1 MSSYHRNSKQICCTN
16 CGEYGHHF
24 RSCSKPIYSY
34 GIIAFK
40 HNDPRWN
47 QTNELMKDGSSASGF
62 SINDLKVLMIQR
74 RDSIGYIELLRA
86 KYKANDIDYIR
97 EQISGTTQAE
107 RESLMNKSFD
117 ELWSELWGKSTFET
131 KQYKQE
137 YEQAKSKFEQLKD
150 GLEIDGTKYVLSDII
165 KEIPVQWSTPEWGFP
180 KGRRNILEKDLECAK
195 REFME
200 ETGLLENQFS
210 IFNNIQPIHES
221 FYGNNTI
228 HYCHVY
234 FLAWI
239 HSGVKVAYNKDND
252 IMTKEIGDIGWFS
265 FDDAITHIRSTNAD
279 KREIL
284 KRAIDILENLTI
296 LNTKALH
303 DSENEEEPQIRNE
316 QFRQYGSGGG
326 DTNIFSST
334 FKRRTY
340 SFMEN

>member
-1 MSSYHRNSKQICCTN
+1 
-16 CGEYGHHF
+16 
-24 RSCSKPIYSY
+24 
-34 GIIAFK
+34 
-40 HNDPRWN
+40 
-47 QTNELMKDGSSASGF
+47 MKDGSSASGF

-97 EQISGTTQAE
+97 EQISGTTGTE
-107 RESLMNKSFD
+107 REALMNKSFD

-137 YEQAKSKFEQLKD
+137 YDQAKFKFEELNR
-150 GLEIDGTKYVLSDII
+150 GLDIEGVKYVLSDLI

-200 ETGLLENQFS
+200 ETGLLENQFT

-239 HSGVKVAYNKDND
+239 HSDVTVAYNKDNE
-252 IMTKEIGDIGWFS
+252 IMTKEIGNISWFS

-284 KRAIDILENLTI
+284 KRAIDILETLTI

-303 DSENEEEPQIRNE
+303 DSENEEEPQNRNE
-316 QFRQYGSGGG
+316 QFRQYGSGSG
-326 DTNIFSST
+326 DTNIFSSN

>member
-1 MSSYHRNSKQICCTN
+1 MSSYHRNSSKQICCTN
-16 CGEYGHHF
+16 CGEFGHHF
-24 RSCSKPIYSY
+24 RNCSKPIYSY

-40 HNDPRWN
+40 HNNPSWN
-47 QTNELMKDGSSASGF
+47 QSEEIFKGSNSGF
-62 SINDLKVLMIQR
+62 SFDDLSVLMIQR

-86 KYKANDIDYIR
+86 KYKTNDIDYIK
-97 EQISGTTQAE
+97 EQISGTTEKE
-107 RESLMNKSFD
+107 REMLLTKTFD
-117 ELWSELWGKSTFET
+117 ELWSDLWGKSTFET

-137 YEQAKSKFEQLKD
+137 YDQAKYKFEQLKD
-150 GLEIDGTKYVLSDII
+150 GLDIDGVKYKLSELID
-165 KEIPVQWSTPEWGFP
+165 KIPLKWDTPEWGFP

-200 ETGLLENQFS
+200 ETGLLENQFT
-210 IFNNIQPIHES
+210 IFKNIEPIHES

-239 HSGVKVAYNKDND
+239 HSNVKVIYNKDNE
-252 IMTKEIGDIGWFS
+252 IMTKEIGDISWFS
-265 FDDAITHIRSTNAD
+265 FNDAITHIRSTNVD

-284 KRAIDILENLTI
+284 KRAISILEHLTI
-296 LNTKALH
+296 LNNTASQN
-303 DSENEEEPQIRNE
+303 SENEEEHQNRNE
-316 QFRQYGSGGG
+316 QFRQYGSAGG

-340 SFMEN
+340 SFMES

>member
-1 MSSYHRNSKQICCTN
+1 
-16 CGEYGHHF
+16 
-24 RSCSKPIYSY
+24 
-34 GIIAFK
+34 
-40 HNDPRWN
+40 
-47 QTNELMKDGSSASGF
+47 
-62 SINDLKVLMIQR
+62 MIQR

-86 KYKANDIDYIR
+86 KYKNNDIEYIK
-97 EQISGTTQAE
+97 EQILGTTEAE
-107 RESLMNKSFD
+107 RKALISKSFD
-117 ELWSELWGKSTFET
+117 ELWSGLWGKTTFET

-137 YEQAKSKFEQLKD
+137 YDQAKFKFEELNR
-150 GLEIDGTKYVLSDII
+150 GLDIEGVKYVLSDLI
-165 KEIPVQWSTPEWGFP
+165 KEIPVQWQTPEWGFP

-239 HSGVKVAYNKDND
+239 HSDVKVVYNKANE
-252 IMTKEIGDIGWFS
+252 IMTKEIGDISWFS
-265 FDDAITHIRSTNAD
+265 FDEAITHIRSTNID

-284 KRAIDILENLTI
+284 KRAINILENLTI

-303 DSENEEEPQIRNE
+303 DSENEEEPQNRNE

-326 DTNIFSST
+326 EANIFSST